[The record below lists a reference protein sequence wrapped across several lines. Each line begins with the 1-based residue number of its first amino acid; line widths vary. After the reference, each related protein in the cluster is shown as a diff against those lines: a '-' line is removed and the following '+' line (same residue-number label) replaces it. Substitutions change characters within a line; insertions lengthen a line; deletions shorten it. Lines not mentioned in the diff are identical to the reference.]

1 MHIHMHIYI
10 YMYKHKHT
18 HIHMLVCLYMQLQ
31 EENSKLQELCDEKE
45 CMEKTWKRHAVE
57 WGKEA
62 EVLFQSIVYKRAQFL
77 LKRAL
82 WDMKTLCCRRG
93 QRSRCNL
100 YACYEWG
107 TKIRVNHI
115 VKEPCLFWKEPYQT
129 QKSHAVEWGKE
140 AEVINANVMH
150 EKSPVHSEKSP
161 MWHEHA
167 LLSNG
172 TTEPVLYV

>member
-82 WDMKTLCCRRG
+82 
-93 QRSRCNL
+93 
-100 YACYEWG
+100 
-107 TKIRVNHI
+107 
-115 VKEPCLFWKEPYQT
+115 
-129 QKSHAVEWGKE
+129 
-140 AEVINANVMH
+140 
-150 EKSPVHSEKSP
+150 
-161 MWHEHA
+161 
-167 LLSNG
+167 
-172 TTEPVLYV
+172 